1 MLVDFTYL
9 FIIMNIPIVFGLHS
23 CGWVFWN
30 PWQTY
35 NDQFSVP
42 EGSEDVGVGSAQ
54 SQTHDGQLQRNRG
67 QAGHQ
72 WSIFWEKNDSFLLKT
87 FGLSSKFK
95 AKYSP
100 CLVMVYRSRSVRSPF
115 SSPVRR
121 QSLEE
126 RSPGNIITE
135 VGHLL
140 LCLNAVVSVPVI
152 LWLTLTEER
161 CLPLSVNTWS
171 EWLSWLCPVNR
182 TWPWW
187 PTLTSSTLK
196 LSSCAAGLR
205 VRMYWPSAT
214 PCTLTVPSLK
224 PEIIFC
230 IIDQM
235 NRFFSLT
242 MLEIQV
248 NYTFIFSYVV
258 WIKPSPVPN
267 PSPNFQVPN
276 RSPK

>member
-140 LCLNAVVSVPVI
+140 LCLNLWMLLCQYLWFYGWRWQRRGVCRWVWTRGVSGSPGCVQWTGRGPGG
-152 LWLTLTEER
+152 
-161 CLPLSVNTWS
+161 PHSQAPPWS
-171 EWLSWLCPVNR
+171 WAHAPPASG
-182 TWPWW
+182 
-187 PTLTSSTLK
+187 
-196 LSSCAAGLR
+196 CA
-205 VRMYWPSAT
+205 
-214 PCTLTVPSLK
+214 CTDPPSLRAHW
-224 PEIIFC
+224 PC
-230 IIDQM
+230 RPWSQ
-235 NRFFSLT
+235 R
-242 MLEIQV
+242 
-248 NYTFIFSYVV
+248 
-258 WIKPSPVPN
+258 
-267 PSPNFQVPN
+267 
-276 RSPK
+276 